1 MKTGYIMQVTGSA
14 TLGLIK
20 LAIFLFYLD
29 IFWPL
34 KWCRWAIWVSAS
46 LSSAF
51 YLSMTIVQF
60 YFMTP
65 RPGETMSRHYRGPLV
80 LKVTK
85 LSIPTSSVG
94 LAIDIILLIIPLR
107 AVFQLQ
113 IAKKKKI
120 RLCLIF
126 LVGLM

>member
-1 MKTGYIMQVTGSA
+1 MQVIATA
-14 TLGLIK
+14 TLGFIK
-20 LAIFLFYLD
+20 LAIFLFYLS

-34 KWCRWAIWVSAS
+34 QWCRWVIYTGAS

-65 RPGETMSRHYRGPLV
+65 RPGETMAIHFEGNLATR
-80 LKVTK
+80 VTA
-85 LSIPTSSVG
+85 LSIPTSPVG
-94 LAIDIILLIIPLR
+94 LVVDILLLIIPLR

-113 IAKKKKI
+113 MAKKKKI
-120 RLCLIF
+120 KLYLTFLI
-126 LVGLM
+126 GIM